1 MKAWLECGANMSSFQ
16 AAAQK
21 VLQGKGLQGMKTY
34 LQRQPTPQS
43 NQCREMQP
51 CTSSPTEVLDRSWKE
66 TLVFKHLQTSRYF
79 ICVSASTVQKTD
91 LLFFIYI
98 FVQAEEIERVV
109 SEEEMEAAA
118 LTWSQELHDCPLPQH
133 RQHPM

>member
-1 MKAWLECGANMSSFQ
+1 MSSFQ

-66 TLVFKHLQTSRYF
+66 ALVFKHLQIPS
-79 ICVSASTVQKTD
+79 VSTVQKTD
-91 LLFFIYI
+91 PLLLY
-98 FVQAEEIERVV
+98 
-109 SEEEMEAAA
+109 
-118 LTWSQELHDCPLPQH
+118 LHICSG
-133 RQHPM
+133 